1 MNLNEESTPI
11 VNEEWIVFLQRSMEE
26 VMNGEMT
33 SLLQPNLANIIVSP
47 LRNSNASPK
56 VISFV
61 ANLLCLPFVVKN
73 VPENISNQIKK
84 VLVCND

>member
-47 LRNSNASPK
+47 SRNSNASPK
-56 VISFV
+56 VIGFV
-61 ANLLCLPFVVKN
+61 ANLLCLPFVIKN
-73 VPENISNQIKK
+73 VPDDVLNQIKK
-84 VLVCND
+84 VLRS